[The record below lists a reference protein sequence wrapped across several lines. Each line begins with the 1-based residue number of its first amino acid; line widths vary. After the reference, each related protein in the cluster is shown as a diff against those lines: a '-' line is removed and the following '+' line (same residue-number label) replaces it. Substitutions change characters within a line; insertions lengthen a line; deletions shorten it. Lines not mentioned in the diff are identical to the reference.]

1 MHFAQPLKPMV
12 IRSLLLTLFMF
23 TLVNGQLG
31 TYGCYLTL
39 NNVEKD
45 CPAGRLFEMSMLIG
59 NFDGANSDDINL
71 YLEFNDVN
79 QNTLLSLPLQKW
91 PNCNSY

>member
-1 MHFAQPLKPMV
+1 MT
-12 IRSLLLTLFMF
+12 IRLLLTILVLFSLAN
-23 TLVNGQLG
+23 TQLG

-39 NNVEKD
+39 NNLEKD

-59 NFDGANSDDINL
+59 NYDGANSDDINL
-71 YLEFNDVN
+71 FLEFYDAN
-79 QNTLLSLPLQKW
+79 QNHLLTLPLQKW